1 MPSTPPKTRAGA
13 RDIPCVPP
21 PEGWEAAGE
30 AAEEGTAATET
41 LNEEPGG
48 PYFDA
53 SDTLPLPADELIT
66 AGAPIPKARLRIS
79 RRHFLSDSITMCCCI
94 CSLLVADWAW
104 WQDAVTGVV
113 SSTDE
118 AKAAP
123 SERAHHVSL
132 GALTEAVAHAA
143 ERAAAALRQASE
155 DGTRG
160 TP

>member
-66 AGAPIPKARLRIS
+66 AGAPIPKARPRMS
-79 RRHFLSDSITMCCCI
+79 RAPSFSDSIR
-94 CSLLVADWAW
+94 S
-104 WQDAVTGVV
+104 Q
-113 SSTDE
+113 S
-118 AKAAP
+118 
-123 SERAHHVSL
+123 
-132 GALTEAVAHAA
+132 
-143 ERAAAALRQASE
+143 AAASARC
-155 DGTRG
+155 
-160 TP
+160 